1 MPAVEHVS
9 YHGHAS
15 DRGARSG
22 VVTFGDN
29 PRDNPLSMTARRH
42 RAPVQEA
49 CCILE
54 INLLMLWRVVAA
66 FGATLTVCGCAAS
79 VAAQGTAPGGHVHY
93 VPPPPAQAAQT
104 SAAGAVAPRL
114 QNLGSHTFPVSA
126 RNRDAQA
133 FITQGVNLAYA
144 FNHAEARRAFREAA
158 RLDPDLAMAYW
169 GQALVLGPNINAL
182 MEPNEEPQALEL
194 VQKAMSLRDRAT
206 PRERAYIEAL
216 AERYSGRAADRQPR
230 DQAYADAMRRMH
242 EQFPDDL
249 DAAMLYVESVMDLR
263 PWGYWQRDGAPHAR
277 TDDIVRLTERVLARN
292 PRHPGAVHMYIH
304 LMEGTSTPEK
314 AEQAADTLLTLMPAA
329 GHMVHM
335 PAHIY
340 QRVGR
345 YADAITSN
353 QMAVAADEDYIT
365 QCRAQG
371 LYPMAYYPHN
381 IHFLWFAATAD
392 GQSTLAIQSAR
403 QLASK
408 IDDDTLK
415 ALPLTAGFR
424 MVPYYALTRFGR
436 WDEMLSEPE
445 PPAFS
450 AVLRAM
456 WHYARG
462 LSFVAKNQIPAA
474 EQELRRLIA
483 LTSDPSMKESLFSP
497 NTAAVII
504 APAPAVLAGEIA
516 AARGDFELAIS
527 QLDRAVRLE
536 DSLVY
541 TEPSEFHFPPR
552 LALGAILLQAGRA
565 AEAET
570 VYWEDL
576 RRNREN
582 GWALFGLLQ
591 ALRAQNKSADAALT
605 EARFK
610 TAWSRADVT
619 LTASRFG
626 R

>member
-1 MPAVEHVS
+1 MVSRLLAALGVAV
-9 YHGHAS
+9 
-15 DRGARSG
+15 
-22 VVTFGDN
+22 
-29 PRDNPLSMTARRH
+29 
-42 RAPVQEA
+42 
-49 CCILE
+49 
-54 INLLMLWRVVAA
+54 
-66 FGATLTVCGCAAS
+66 TVCGCASS
-79 VAAQGTAPGGHVHY
+79 VAAQGPPPGGHVHY

-104 SAAGAVAPRL
+104 SATGAIAPRL
-114 QNLGSHTFPVSA
+114 QNLGSHTFPVSV
-126 RNRDAQA
+126 RNRDAQT
-133 FITQGVNLAYA
+133 FMNQGLNLAYA

-158 RLDPDLAMAYW
+158 RLDPELAMAYW

-182 MEPNEEPQALEL
+182 MEPNEEPQAYEL
-194 VQKAMSLRDRAT
+194 VQKAMSLKGRGTA
-206 PRERAYIEAL
+206 REQAYIEAL

-230 DQAYADAMRRMH
+230 DAAYADAMRRVH
-242 EQFPDDL
+242 ERFPDDL

-277 TDDIVRLTERVLARN
+277 TDDIVRLTEQVLARN
-292 PRHPGAVHMYIH
+292 PKHPGAVHMYIH
-304 LMEGTSTPEK
+304 LMEGTATPEK
-314 AEQAADTLLTLMPAA
+314 AEHAADTLLTLMPAA

-340 QRVGR
+340 QRIGR
-345 YADAITSN
+345 YADAIKSN
-353 QMAVAADEDYIT
+353 QLAIAADEDYIS

-392 GQSTLAIQSAR
+392 GQSKLAIESAR

-415 ALPLTAGFR
+415 NLPLTAGFR
-424 MVPYYALTRFGR
+424 MVPYYALARFGR
-436 WDEMLSEPE
+436 WDEMLNEAE

-450 AVLRAM
+450 AVLRAV

-497 NTAAVII
+497 NIAAAIV

-516 AARGDFELAIS
+516 AARGDYDLAIS

-536 DSLVY
+536 ESLVY
-541 TEPSEFHFPPR
+541 TEPAEFHFPPR

-591 ALRAQNKSADAALT
+591 ALRAQNRTADAALT

-610 TAWSRADVT
+610 AAWARADVT